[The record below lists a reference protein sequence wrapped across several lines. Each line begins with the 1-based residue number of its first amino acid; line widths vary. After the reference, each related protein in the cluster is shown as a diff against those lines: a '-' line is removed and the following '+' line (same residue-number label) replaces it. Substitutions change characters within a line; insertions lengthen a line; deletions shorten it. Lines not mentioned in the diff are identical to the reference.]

1 MKSEAQKRSLKKADK
16 KSMMFAVK
24 YREKELINAIRLK
37 KYLQLNEL
45 SANSYLKEL
54 IKRDLDAKKIE
65 YPDISDLNK
74 ADQ

>member
-1 MKSEAQKRSLKKADK
+1 
-16 KSMMFAVK
+16 MFAVK